1 MRNKRNAYKGLVG
14 KIDKTDHLEEIGVD
28 GNIILMRILKERED
42 VDWIKLTQNKDK
54 RRTLINADINLC
66 VS

>member
-1 MRNKRNAYKGLVG
+1 MRNKRNAYKVLVG

-28 GNIILMRILKERED
+28 GNRILMRILKERED

-54 RRTLINADINLC
+54 RITLINADINLC